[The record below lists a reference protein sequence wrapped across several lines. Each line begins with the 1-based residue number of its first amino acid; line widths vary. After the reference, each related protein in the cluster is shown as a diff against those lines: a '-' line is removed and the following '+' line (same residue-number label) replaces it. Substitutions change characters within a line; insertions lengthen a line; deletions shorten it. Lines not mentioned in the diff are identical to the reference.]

1 MDYCCYLKEEIM
13 APNETSTE
21 RADKEMKSET
31 LIEKA
36 KTIAHGIFMD
46 KQANCAEAVF
56 GAIQEIVEND
66 FPPEVSRL
74 MTPFGGGVGISG
86 ANCGAML
93 GGMTALALCYGRED
107 SHEKSLENHR
117 RHLWKTYALYNQLP
131 HRFRE
136 RFGTIE
142 CRDLT
147 KSHIY
152 GTKNCR
158 DFCENVVAETAGLVM
173 ELLIEAEEKGLNFR
187 FKKSILEQGAK
198 ATGLT
203 TEDLIDHKAKAI
215 PFPIKH
221 R

>member
-1 MDYCCYLKEEIM
+1 MK
-13 APNETSTE
+13 PTE
-21 RADKEMKSET
+21 RADKQMKSEA

-36 KTIAHGIFMD
+36 KTRAHGIFMN

-66 FPPEVSRL
+66 FPREVSRL

-93 GGMTALALCYGRED
+93 GGMAALALCCGRGD
-107 SHEKSLENHR
+107 PNEKSLENHR

-131 HRFRE
+131 HRFRK

-147 KSHIY
+147 RGLIY
-152 GTKNCR
+152 GTRNCR
-158 DFCENVVAETAGLVM
+158 EFCENVVAKTAGLVM

-187 FKKSILEQGAK
+187 FKESILDQGAK

-203 TEDLIDHKAKAI
+203 IENLIDHKAKAI
-215 PFPIKH
+215 PFPIKD